1 MTTRGTRIQG
11 AFGVLSIVA
20 LVGCKHDRTDPSA
33 TTITSAAVEPEGPTA
48 EISKTAKLA
57 AIAMQTNVY
66 ARPNDTSK
74 KVGYLRLGAI
84 VARSDKAYGS
94 EGCPGGWYGVAP
106 RGFVCVGKNA
116 ALETGATIAPSRR

>member
-1 MTTRGTRIQG
+1 MTTRVPRIRR
-11 AFGVLSIVA
+11 ALRVPATLAIVVLA
-20 LVGCKHDRTDPSA
+20 GCKHDATDPSLTTVSSA
-33 TTITSAAVEPEGPTA
+33 TVEPEAPVA

-66 ARPNDTSK
+66 AKPNDTSK

-84 VARSDKAYGS
+84 VARSDKAYGT

-106 RGFVCVGKNA
+106 RGFVC
-116 ALETGATIAPSRR
+116 